1 MENRKPSKDFST
13 RYTAAKQWRDI
24 VRPRI
29 EEIYSF
35 ICPGREHEFDSNV
48 FAPRDDEPE
57 TFISLPED
65 LSGDFASDL
74 VTYYSPAEVRWT
86 EYMITTPV
94 PKEAEKQVLQI
105 VGDRETELFDLIQS
119 SNYNDVAPQVMF
131 EANHGTIAMWVDS
144 AHLTQPVYCETV
156 PPCELLLTP
165 GHLGILDRF
174 REKSVMA
181 ETLPAL
187 FNGWEVQLDAPD
199 LKKKIEKPGIPC
211 KVCWGFWLDWADPGN
226 PMWRCEITVDGHRIT
241 PKEPLTLGEYAG
253 SCPLLVGRF
262 NPQPNRPWGRGPA
275 WKALP
280 DMRVYNAVDEAV
292 LDGLDQSL
300 RNTVIY
306 ADDGF
311 IDLEDG
317 ITAGTAIP
325 ASRGFTRDQIY
336 EMQKGVNL
344 DTGFFSEDR
353 LEDRLRQRFYQ
364 DGPRQRG
371 DTPPTASQ
379 WIDERRRVQQRLGKP
394 SAPLWREFFQPFVQ
408 RVEFLAIELGKIEAA
423 LTHNEDVIS
432 VQPISPLQKAQN
444 QDQVMVA
451 RSNLDLAF
459 SVFQDQVGEFI
470 DPRRTF
476 ENIVKVSG
484 DDLTAIRDEEEAA
497 PEGAP
502 TEGAPNGPTPP
513 AQ

>member
-1 MENRKPSKDFST
+1 MASRKPSKEFST

-35 ICPGREHEFDSNV
+35 ICPGREHEFDTNS
-48 FAPRDDEPE
+48 FTPRDDEPE

-65 LSGDFASDL
+65 LSSDFASDL
-74 VTYYSPAEVRWT
+74 VTYFTPSEVMWT
-86 EYMITTPV
+86 EYMVTTPV
-94 PKEAEKQVLQI
+94 PKEAEKQVLEI
-105 VGDRETELFDLIQS
+105 VGNRETELFDLIQS
-119 SNYNDVAPQVMF
+119 SNYNDVAPQIMF
-131 EANHGTIAMWVDS
+131 EAAHGTVAMWVDS
-144 AHLTQPVYCETV
+144 AHLTQPIYCETV
-156 PPCELLLTP
+156 PPCELLITP

-181 ETLPAL
+181 STLDAL
-187 FNGWEVQLDAPD
+187 FNGWDVDLSAPEIQR
-199 LKKKIEKPGIPC
+199 KTGKPGAVC
-211 KVCWGFWLDWADPGN
+211 KVCWGFWLDWEDPGN
-226 PMWRCEITVDGHRIT
+226 PMWRCEITVDGTCIT
-241 PKEPLTLGEYAG
+241 PEEPLTLGEIAG

-262 NPQPNRPWGRGPA
+262 NPQANRPWGRGPA

-292 LDGLDQSL
+292 LDGLDQAL

-311 IDLEDG
+311 LDLGEGID
-317 ITAGTAIP
+317 AGRAYP

-344 DTGFFSEDR
+344 DTGFFSEER

-379 WIDERRRVQQRLGKP
+379 WVDERRRVQQRLGKP
-394 SAPLWREFFQPFVQ
+394 SAPLWREFFLPFVQ
-408 RVEFLAIELGKIEAA
+408 RVEHLAIQLGKIDQA
-423 LTHNEDVIS
+423 LTYDEQTIS
-432 VQPISPLQKAQN
+432 VQPVTPLQKAQN
-444 QDQVMVA
+444 QDEVMVS

-459 SVFQDQVGEFI
+459 NVFQDQVGNFV
-470 DPRRTF
+470 DPVKTF
-476 ENIVKVSG
+476 QNIVKTSG
-484 DDLTAIRDEEEAA
+484 DRLTVIRDEETSPEQGPPDASA
-497 PEGAP
+497 P
-502 TEGAPNGPTPP
+502 PP
-513 AQ
+513 Q

>member
-1 MENRKPSKDFST
+1 MIANMVDRKPSKDFST
-13 RYTAAKQWRDI
+13 RYTAAKKWRDM
-24 VRPRI
+24 VRPTL

-35 ICPGREHEFDSNV
+35 ICPGRENEFNTNV
-48 FAPRDDEPE
+48 FTPRDDEPE

-65 LSGDFASDL
+65 LSSDFASDI
-74 VTYYSPAEVRWT
+74 VTYYTPAESMWT
-86 EYMITTPV
+86 EYMVTTPV
-94 PKEAEKQVLQI
+94 PKEAVKQVSEI
-105 VGDRETELFDLIQS
+105 VGEREEELFDMIQS
-119 SNYNDVAPQVMF
+119 SNYNDIAPQVMF
-131 EANHGTIAMWVDS
+131 EAAHGTIAMWVDS
-144 AHLTQPVYCETV
+144 AHLSQPVYCETV
-156 PPCELLLTP
+156 PPCELLITP

-181 ETLPAL
+181 SSLKAL
-187 FNGWEVQLDAPD
+187 FDGWDVTLEIPAI
-199 LKKKIEKPGIPC
+199 KKKMGKPGDTC
-211 KVCWGFWLDWADPGN
+211 KVCWGFWLDWSDPGN
-226 PMWRCEITVDGHRIT
+226 PMWRCEITVDGNRIT
-241 PKEPLTLGEYAG
+241 PDEPLTLGEIAG

-262 NPQPNRPWGRGPA
+262 NPQTGRPWGRGPA

-292 LDGLDQSL
+292 LDGLDQAL

-311 IDLEDG
+311 LDLSEGVD
-317 ITAGTAIP
+317 AGRAYP

-336 EMQKGVNL
+336 ELQKGVSL

-371 DTPPTASQ
+371 ETPPTASQ

-394 SAPLWREFFQPFVQ
+394 SAPLWREFFMPFVQ
-408 RVEFLAIELGKIEAA
+408 RVEYLAIQLGKMDEA

-444 QDQVMVA
+444 QDKVMVA

-459 SVFQDQVGEFI
+459 SVFQDQVGNFI
-470 DPRRTF
+470 DPVATF
-476 ENIVKVSG
+476 QNIVKTSG
-484 DDLTAIRDEEEAA
+484 DDITVIRKEENQ
-497 PEGAP
+497 PEGAD
-502 TEGAPNGPTPP
+502 PNGATPP
-513 AQ
+513 PE